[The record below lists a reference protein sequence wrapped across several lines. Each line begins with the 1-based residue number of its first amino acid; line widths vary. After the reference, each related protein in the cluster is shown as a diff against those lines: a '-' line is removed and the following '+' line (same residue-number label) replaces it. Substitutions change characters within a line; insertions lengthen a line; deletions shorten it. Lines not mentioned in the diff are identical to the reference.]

1 MKPIEGVIL
10 MMKQS
15 ALAVALSTALV
26 LSVPAI
32 GKEPISSDEE
42 KLGFRDRVTGMV
54 TNVRQNTV
62 DLKDGL
68 FNSDERLKRAE
79 AQIETQKVIIAELQN
94 ELTNLR
100 IRTDVEHIQMI
111 QASERVTAYLK
122 SLTQE

>member
-1 MKPIEGVIL
+1 

-32 GKEPISSDEE
+32 GQEPTNSPEE
-42 KLGFRDRVTGMV
+42 SVGFKDRVTGIFG
-54 TNVRQNTV
+54 NVRDNTTN
-62 DLKDGL
+62 LKDGL
-68 FNSDERLKRAE
+68 FNNDERYKRAQ
-79 AQIETQKVIIAELQN
+79 AQIETQKQIIAELQN

-100 IRTDVEHIQMI
+100 IKTDVEHIQMI

-122 SLTQE
+122 SLTAE

>member
-1 MKPIEGVIL
+1 